1 MKIDS
6 TNKQNK
12 YRKVKLLIQ
21 RAKQLQ
27 NGARPRVLMPGI
39 RATRVAREEFEQEL
53 LAFNYVV
60 LPKDKR

>member
-1 MKIDS
+1 MKINDS
-6 TNKQNK
+6 NKGNK
-12 YRKVKLLIQ
+12 YRKVKILIQ

-39 RATRVAREEFEQEL
+39 RATRVAEAEFDQGL
-53 LAFNYVV
+53 LSFHLVT